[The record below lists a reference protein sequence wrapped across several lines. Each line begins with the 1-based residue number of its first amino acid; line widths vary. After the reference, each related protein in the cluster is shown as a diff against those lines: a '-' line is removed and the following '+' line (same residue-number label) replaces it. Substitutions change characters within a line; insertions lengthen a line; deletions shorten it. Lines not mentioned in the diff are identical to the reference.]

1 MSIITK
7 SQLREFRNATR
18 TFSKS
23 INESLIEFSKETKS
37 EKVTIFLSHKHDE
50 IEELDSAIS
59 LLKSFGVS
67 VYVDWQDEGMPK
79 KTSGIT
85 AKRIKEKIKEN
96 QKFVFLGTEGAI
108 ASKWCNWELGFGD
121 SIKYIKNIALLPI
134 KNEVNSFY
142 SGSEYM
148 QIYPSIEYL
157 DGRRKNNAGDY
168 IPRGYYVLEPTY
180 LNGNQSF
187 ITLKEWLTR

>member
-23 INESLIEFSKETKS
+23 INESLLEFSQETKS

-50 IEELDSAIS
+50 TEELDSAIS
-59 LLKSFGVS
+59 LLKSFGVL

-79 KTSGIT
+79 QTNGIT

-96 QKFVFLGTEGAI
+96 QKFIFLGTEGAI
-108 ASKWCNWELGFGD
+108 SSKWCNWELGFGD
-121 SIKYIKNIALLPI
+121 SHKYINNIALLPV
-134 KNEVNSFY
+134 KNDSNSYY

-157 DGRRKNNAGDY
+157 DGTRKNVAGDY
-168 IPRGYYVLEPTY
+168 IPRGYYVLNPTD
-180 LNGNQSF
+180 LNGHQSF
-187 ITLKEWLTR
+187 VTLKEWLTR

>member
-168 IPRGYYVLEPTY
+168 IPRGYYVLEPTD

>member
-18 TFSKS
+18 TFSKG
-23 INESLIEFSKETKS
+23 INESLLEFSKETKS

-50 IEELDSAIS
+50 AEELDSAIS
-59 LLKSFGVS
+59 LLKSFGVL
-67 VYVDWQDEGMPK
+67 VYVDWQDVGMPK
-79 KTSGIT
+79 KTSGAT

-96 QKFVFLGTEGAI
+96 KKFIFLGTEGAI
-108 ASKWCNWELGFGD
+108 SSKWCNWELGFGD
-121 SIKYIKNIALLPI
+121 SLKYIKNIALLPI
-134 KNEVNSFY
+134 KNDVNAYY

-157 DGRRKNNAGDY
+157 DGTRKNNAGNY
-168 IPRGYYVLEPTY
+168 IPRGYYVLEPADS
-180 LNGNQSF
+180 NGSQSF

>member
-7 SQLREFRNATR
+7 SQLRGFRNNTR
-18 TFSKS
+18 TYNKS
-23 INESLIEFSKETKS
+23 INESLIEFSSETKIN
-37 EKVTIFLSHKHDE
+37 KVTIFLSHKHDE
-50 IEELDSAIS
+50 VEELDSAIT

-79 KTSGIT
+79 NTCGIT

-96 QKFVFLGTEGAI
+96 QKFIFLATEGAI
-108 ASKWCNWELGFGD
+108 ASKWCNWELGYGD
-121 SIKYIKNIALLPI
+121 AQKYIENIALLPI
-134 KNEVNSFY
+134 KNDVNSGY

-157 DGRRKNNAGDY
+157 DGTRKNNAGEF
-168 IPRGYYVLEPTY
+168 IPKGYYVLQPSDI
-180 LNGNQSF
+180 NGSQSF
-187 ITLKEWLTR
+187 ITLRHWLIK